1 MADKKSL
8 GLLGVLFGGIT
19 VVVTLMAFLVVRAHI
34 EGQLQFGDAGLAP
47 QMIVVSS
54 K

>member
-8 GLLGVLFGGIT
+8 GLLGAVFGGIT

-34 EGQLQFGDAGLAP
+34 EGHLQFGDSALAP
-47 QMIVVSS
+47 QMIAVSS

>member
-8 GLLGVLFGGIT
+8 GLLGALFGGIT

-34 EGQLQFGDAGLAP
+34 EGHLQFGDAGLAP
-47 QMIVVSS
+47 QMIVASS